1 MKKKILSIVITVLSL
16 CTCMFTLT
24 ACGEKEPPHTHEYTT
39 LKYDALSHWYE
50 CTCGDKYGTE
60 DHKGGTATETNKATC
75 SVCNQEYG
83 ESLGHIHTLHLTK
96 VDATI
101 QSCTQT
107 GNIEYF
113 TCSCGKW
120 FTDNTATT
128 EITDKESVVIAKDDH
143 EYEELKK
150 SATQHWYECI
160 CGAYEIKENHEGGTA
175 TCQVKATCSVC
186 ETVYGNLAEHSPK
199 QDWIKTET
207 HHYHECV
214 YGCTEKLNYGEH
226 DFDSNKKCNDCDYVT
241 TALLGTE
248 ISSEIYQINGTN
260 LSVKV
265 PNGQTN
271 FSFAKTI
278 NVAKGATYK
287 VYTDISCKETYCI
300 PSYAVNNLIV
310 GNNTYYFLVSNGTEI
325 PQVYTVKIRRRPMYT
340 VTFNTDGGTSVSN
353 QVIEEDFLAT
363 EPITT
368 KTGYDFVSWNYNF
381 NTPITDNI
389 TITAEWNIKQY
400 TLTIVYDNGQEN
412 LVLTQDYNTQIQTI
426 ESPKK
431 LGYTF
436 AGWDNTM
443 PTTMPAEDLTIT
455 ASWDINQYTLKIV
468 YDNGQEDLIITQDYN
483 TPIQPISNPVRDGYA
498 FTDWDNVIPKTM
510 PAENLT
516 ITAQWLANDNTPYK
530 VEYYLQNL
538 EDDNYTKTK
547 TVDKTGTTDCVV
559 TAEILSFDH
568 FTPTTQLVSEKI
580 NGNGK
585 TILKVYYTRNTYK
598 ISCNNTSNCSIT
610 NLGTYKYGDTLNLV
624 ATLNLGYEF
633 LGWFNGEALI
643 SKEQNYN
650 LIVDKSLIAKVGL
663 RQEMKNFN
671 FVATSTTCIIIGMND
686 KTVTEIT
693 IPDYVTSIDS
703 SAFAGCDKLSRVNYL
718 GTIDQWVQI
727 EFGGYYANPLSSYA
741 MPSAK
746 KLYINDTLVTD
757 VILTTATKIND
768 YAFFYYTSLTSVT
781 IGTSVTSIGD
791 RAFYGC
797 RLLTSVEIPNSV
809 RSIGG
814 AAFYNCYSLTSI
826 EIPSSVTSIGASAFS
841 ACSELQYNLD
851 GNLKYLGNTTNRYLY
866 LADTTSDS
874 ITSAT
879 INSKCRFIGTSAF
892 AGCTALTSIE
902 IPSSVTSIGFSAFK
916 DCSSLTSITIPNGVT
931 SIGSSAFYE
940 CTAEIIWGDNPAI
953 TEIGSFAFYGYKRTG
968 IIIPNSVTSIGNDAF
983 KDCSRLT
990 NIIIPN
996 SVTSIGDYA
1005 FTNCSSLTSVTIGDS
1020 VTSIGD
1026 YAFNDCYSLTS
1037 IEIPSSLTSI
1047 GRFAFSY
1054 CRQLESIT
1062 FNDTSTWYRTE
1073 NLTNW
1078 QNKTGGA
1085 YTNVTS
1091 PTTNGDYLSLT
1102 YHSYY
1107 WYKI

>member
-1 MKKKILSIVITVLSL
+1 MKKKILSILITVLSL
-16 CTCMFTLT
+16 CTCIFTLT
-24 ACGEKEPPHTHEYTT
+24 ACGENEPPHTHEYTT
-39 LKYDALSHWYE
+39 LKYDAISHWYE
-50 CTCGDKYGTE
+50 CTCGDKYGSE

-83 ESLGHIHTLHLTK
+83 ETLGHVHALHLTK

-120 FTDNTATT
+120 FTTNTATT

-143 EYEELKK
+143 EYKELKK
-150 SATQHWYECI
+150 SATEHWYECI
-160 CGAYEIKENHEGGTA
+160 CGDKYGIENHEGGTA

-186 ETVYGNLAEHSPK
+186 GTVYGNLAEHSPK

-226 DFDSNKKCNDCDYVT
+226 DFDKKKCNDCDYVT
-241 TALLGTE
+241 TTLLGTE

-265 PNGQTN
+265 PNEQTN

-287 VYTDISCKETYCI
+287 VYTDISCKSTYCI
-300 PSYAVNNLIV
+300 PSYAVNNLTV

-353 QVIEEDFLAT
+353 QVIEEDSLAT

-368 KTGYDFVSWNYNF
+368 KTGYDFVSWNYDF

-431 LGYTF
+431 LGYSF
-436 AGWDNTM
+436 AGWNNVI
-443 PTTMPAEDLTIT
+443 PTTMPAEDRIIT
-455 ASWDINQYTLKIV
+455 ATWDINQYTLKIV
-468 YDNGQEDLIITQDYN
+468 YDNGQEDLILTQDYN

-498 FTDWDNVIPKTM
+498 FTGWNKVIPSTM

-516 ITAQWLANDNTPYK
+516 ITATWEANKYTPYK

-538 EDDNYTKTK
+538 ADDDYTKTQ

-610 NLGTYKYGDTLNLV
+610 NLGTYKYGDTINLV
-624 ATLNLGYEF
+624 VTLNLGYEF

-650 LIVDKSLIAKVGL
+650 LIVDKSLVAKVGL

-671 FVATSTTCIIIGMND
+671 FVATSTTCTIMGMKD

-703 SAFAGCDKLSRVNYL
+703 SAFYDCSSLTKVNYT
-718 GTIDQWVQI
+718 GTIDQWANI
-727 EFGGYYANPLSSYA
+727 EFSNYFANPLSYA
-741 MPSAK
+741 K
-746 KLYINDTLVTD
+746 NLYINDTLVTD
-757 VILTTATKIND
+757 VILTTATKISE
-768 YAFFYYTSLTSVT
+768 YAFFYCSSITSVV
-781 IGTSVTSIGD
+781 IPDSVTSIGD
-791 RAFYGC
+791 MAFAYNSSLKNVKIPNSVTNIGSGAFC
-797 RLLTSVEIPNSV
+797 YCNSLISIEIPNSVASIGASAFKACYNLQYYLEGNLKYLGNNTNPYVYLADTASDSIASAIINSKCIFIGSYALENCSSLTSVEIPNSV
-809 RSIGG
+809 
-814 AAFYNCYSLTSI
+814 
-826 EIPSSVTSIGASAFS
+826 TSIGYGAFS
-841 ACSELQYNLD
+841 
-851 GNLKYLGNTTNRYLY
+851 G
-866 LADTTSDS
+866 
-874 ITSAT
+874 
-879 INSKCRFIGTSAF
+879 
-892 AGCTALTSIE
+892 
-902 IPSSVTSIGFSAFK
+902 
-916 DCSSLTSITIPNGVT
+916 CSSLTSV
-931 SIGSSAFYE
+931 A
-940 CTAEIIWGDNPAI
+940 
-953 TEIGSFAFYGYKRTG
+953 
-968 IIIPNSVTSIGNDAF
+968 IPNSVTSINWDAF
-983 KDCSRLT
+983 KNCSSLVGVT
-990 NIIIPN
+990 IGNG
-996 SVTSIGDYA
+996 VTSIGNYAFSGCSSLTKVNYLGSIDEWVQIEFGHHTSNPTYYVKDLYINGVLQTAITINAEKISDYA
-1005 FTNCSSLTSVTIGDS
+1005 FYNCSSLTSVIVGDK
-1020 VTSIGD
+1020 VTSIGG
-1026 YAFNDCYSLTS
+1026 YAFYGCRSLTSVAFNDTLTWYITTNYTDWKNKKGGTS
-1037 IEIPSSLTSI
+1037 I
-1047 GRFAFSY
+1047 
-1054 CRQLESIT
+1054 
-1062 FNDTSTWYRTE
+1062 DV
-1073 NLTNW
+1073 
-1078 QNKTGGA
+1078 KT
-1085 YTNVTS
+1085 
-1091 PTTNGDYLSLT
+1091 PTTNDDYLSST
-1102 YHSYY
+1102 YLNYY